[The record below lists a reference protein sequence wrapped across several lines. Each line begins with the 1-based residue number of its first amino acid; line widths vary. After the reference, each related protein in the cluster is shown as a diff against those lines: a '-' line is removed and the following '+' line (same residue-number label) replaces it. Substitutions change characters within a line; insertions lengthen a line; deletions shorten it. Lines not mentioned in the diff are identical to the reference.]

1 MDRIIMIMA
10 HLKSQKVSDPLYQ
23 TLFPQR
29 LNGQNLGRN
38 SLNSKAGRALLS
50 FKALKLKTA

>member
-1 MDRIIMIMA
+1 MIMA